1 MNIANNMEAIFV
13 AAVIALCALT
23 YKADSQEHI
32 AVTTQ
37 TANQS
42 TVQQNA

>member
-13 AAVIALCALT
+13 AAAIALCAMA
-23 YKADSQEHI
+23 YQAENQEHI
-32 AVTTQ
+32 AVTAQ
-37 TANQS
+37 TASQS